1 MLLSSGIG
9 CKTGTEPE
17 IVFLLVF
24 FVSPLFFSGPAA
36 LFVGSLDKILLGI
49 KSLKM
54 ATAEHCTKGDFLHH
68 VPAFSEASLFKSLA
82 QNSCLVWMGSK
93 LELREDRC
101 RLGSLCHPADYAFKS
116 SPRDAH
122 SESCVSWGGGV
133 DGGRCVWELR
143 VPGSSFSFFL
153 PPWERGVCRKC
164 RTESLGSDDGRW
176 GDTT

>member
-17 IVFLLVF
+17 IVSLLVF

-68 VPAFSEASLFKSLA
+68 VPCLLGSILIQVPCTEFL
-82 QNSCLVWMGSK
+82 SCL
-93 LELREDRC
+93 
-101 RLGSLCHPADYAFKS
+101 
-116 SPRDAH
+116 
-122 SESCVSWGGGV
+122 
-133 DGGRCVWELR
+133 DG
-143 VPGSSFSFFL
+143 F
-153 PPWERGVCRKC
+153 
-164 RTESLGSDDGRW
+164 
-176 GDTT
+176 